1 MLPWNNLFLYN
12 RVSLFKNC
20 NLILLDYV
28 AVYENSKGI
37 SYIFVD
43 GWIIIS
49 EVIFSI
55 NRFFKL
61 SLLWMKS
68 NIFPIIYIISLL
80 FSLIFL
86 CKFCFTKITLIFWYN
101 NKSLKMFYKKTRKF
115 SKNSHEKSCIGVYL
129 LIKLKR
135 WGLQLYQKQV
145 FLSNTSVQLTF
156 ACSKSTKKT
165 LEKGVKYVQ
174 S

>member
-28 AVYENSKGI
+28 AVFENYKGI

-49 EVIFSI
+49 EAIFSI

-68 NIFPIIYIISLL
+68 NIFPIIHVISLL

-86 CKFCFTKITLIFWYN
+86 YKFCFTKISLIFWYH
-101 NKSLKMFYKKTRKF
+101 NKSLKVFYKKNKKIFKKF
-115 SKNSHEKSCIGVYL
+115 TWEKLY
-129 LIKLKR
+129 
-135 WGLQLYQKQV
+135 WGLS
-145 FLSNTSVQLTF
+145 FN
-156 ACSKSTKKT
+156 
-165 LEKGVKYVQ
+165 
-174 S
+174 